1 MEMENDVEI
10 NIKCLFRIPAD
21 SSVDSLIKLLGTGPT
36 NFTGK
41 CSKQCNKYRTHIIP
55 FFLYTIVN
63 VSFDSYFVSHWLL
76 YLLNLFDAN

>member
-1 MEMENDVEI
+1 MQIDRKYSTNIMEMENDVEI

-55 FFLYTIVN
+55 FFCIR
-63 VSFDSYFVSHWLL
+63 
-76 YLLNLFDAN
+76 